1 MPSVSVLIPV
11 YNNAT
16 TLHELHQ
23 RLGVV
28 LETVTDE
35 FEIIFVDDGSSDDS
49 LGIIRQMAKDD
60 PHVVG
65 LALSRNFGQH
75 PAISAGLERACGD
88 LTVLMD
94 ADLQDRPEEL
104 PRLLEPFDSDPD
116 IDIVYTTFE
125 MESGQKSRV
134 TSRLFWAVYSRLTDL
149 HLPPNLG
156 TYRAFTA
163 AVREALLTY
172 PERGAVYGPLMSQM
186 GYQQQFVKVARA
198 EAVGRKT
205 SYTFRRRLSLA
216 ISSMISYGKFLHRFV
231 TWVGLVLTALSVAY
245 LAVLVIQYLTGF
257 RELVNGQ
264 LLLLGIT
271 VLMSG
276 VLLMTVGVLSAY
288 TYRIFQEVLARPRY
302 HIARSYGQGLKRSV
316 DP

>member
-1 MPSVSVLIPV
+1 MPSISVLVPV

-16 TLHELHQ
+16 TLKELHQ
-23 RLGVV
+23 RLCAA
-28 LETVTDE
+28 LEAITDE
-35 FEIIFVDDGSSDDS
+35 FEIIFVNDGSSDDS
-49 LGIIRQMAKDD
+49 LSVIRQLAHDD
-60 PHVVG
+60 PRVVG

-75 PAISAGLERACGD
+75 PAISAGLERASGD

-104 PRLLEPFDSDPD
+104 PILLEPFDGNPEL
-116 IDIVYTTFE
+116 DIVYTTFE
-125 MESGQKSRV
+125 MASGKKSRL
-134 TSRLFWAVYSRLTDL
+134 TSRLFWVVYSRVVDL
-149 HLPPNLG
+149 RLPANLG
-156 TYRAFTA
+156 TYRAFTSR
-163 AVREALLTY
+163 VRDALLAY

-186 GYQQQFVKVARA
+186 GYEQQFVTVARD
-198 EAVGRKT
+198 EPVGRRT
-205 SYTFRRRLSLA
+205 SYTFRQRFSLA
-216 ISSMISYGKFLHRFV
+216 ISSMISYGSFLHRFV
-231 TWVGLVLTALSVAY
+231 TWIGLILTGLSGAY
-245 LAVLVIQYLTGF
+245 LAVLIIQYLTGF

-302 HIARSYGQGLKRSV
+302 HVAREYGEGLKRTLES
-316 DP
+316 